1 MFALG
6 RGNLLGRRFWKL
18 IQIDSD
24 GYKESQY
31 NQIMDRAKIMN
42 IFGTPDSILLSIDM
56 SGIITYDLTMRRLA
70 GRLQQV

>member
-1 MFALG
+1 MFVLG
-6 RGNLLGRRFWKL
+6 RGDLLGRRFWKL
-18 IQIDSD
+18 IQIDSA
-24 GYKESQY
+24 GYKDSQY